1 MTTQLESDSDNDETT
16 YLYRPLEDYE
26 QYLLDMFF
34 PTPEIMSELLDN
46 FAQMG

>member
-1 MTTQLESDSDNDETT
+1 MEPILPENEFFNE
-16 YLYRPLEDYE
+16 YLSRPLEDYE
-26 QYLLDMFF
+26 KYLLDMYF